1 MDNLAG
7 FLLIAFIFNASVI
20 TTKAEYQQA
29 IAEIERLAIHDPDPE
44 TVEGKRLSL
53 LALLVET
60 YEKEQF
66 KFEKP
71 DPIEAILFRME
82 EQGLRQVD
90 LIPFI
95 GSKSKVS
102 EVLARKRPLTLSMI
116 RALHNGLGI
125 SSEVLLQEQKID
137 DIPQGEKSLDQSTWV
152 AAHGILWFIEVCLGG
167 NDDT

>member
-1 MDNLAG
+1 MEPTL
-7 FLLIAFIFNASVI
+7 I

-90 LIPFI
+90 LIPFK
-95 GSKSKVS
+95 GTKAGKQFVS
-102 EVLARKRPLTLSMI
+102 QPK
-116 RALHNGLGI
+116 
-125 SSEVLLQEQKID
+125 KIA
-137 DIPQGEKSLDQSTWV
+137 KKT
-152 AAHGILWFIEVCLGG
+152 AKYR
-167 NDDT
+167 